1 MSLGRSVRGEL
12 EGQLRTSGGRTL
24 RVDEEVQVSR
34 EQDRGSQENP
44 SHDTDRKGSAVSF
57 KYNKHSLPF
66 QTIFSN
72 RENIIKSF
80 GQNMLI
86 IFSTRKRGYTLQI
99 DTYR

>member
-1 MSLGRSVRGEL
+1 V
-12 EGQLRTSGGRTL
+12 SG
-24 RVDEEVQVSR
+24 
-34 EQDRGSQENP
+34 EQDRGSQEDS

-72 RENIIKSF
+72 RGNIIKSF

-86 IFSTRKRGYTLQI
+86 IFSTRKRGNTVQI
-99 DTYR
+99 RIGKRKKMTQYFELFYLIVHVSFNNS